1 MQLRDLQLA
10 LVILRLYEGCPL
22 DGINPSCRRLL
33 YDEILGCDENGLN
46 GDSAKASQD
55 PFLRSM
61 AYWMLSDYKAAF
73 DTLLVSD
80 DRSVLHEEG
89 APWKVFTGP
98 RTSIFNVYRYLR
110 THPKVVEK
118 KLPQTSKGFS
128 GRGRIR
134 AGATYAISPAERQLY
149 FRTAHSY
156 FRAGCPLLSIEALMD
171 MPPVLDAKQSES
183 LSDESMSRCST
194 ARPGD
199 TSQSVNG
206 LATQNSTSAVAAHA
220 DSFDWSQPVVQ
231 FDDDDKLDL
240 SFGLSS
246 SDEDDEQAPVEQDEV
261 KEEPEQ
267 STVVEGADAVDVMA
281 QQLNFIACMKILVN
295 ELSTLAT
302 GFEVDGGQLRYQLY
316 MWLEKEMEVLKNLCS
331 TECEEDEVSCDTLSG
346 TRAHRVDLT

>member
-1 MQLRDLQLA
+1 MQMKDLQLA

-22 DGINPSCRRLL
+22 DGINPSCKRLL

-46 GDSAKASQD
+46 GDPKKASQD

-61 AYWMLSDYKAAF
+61 AHWMLSDYRAAF

-80 DRSVLHEEG
+80 DRIVSHEDC
-89 APWKVFTGP
+89 APWKTFTGP

-110 THPKVVEK
+110 THPKVIEK
-118 KLPQTSKGFS
+118 KLPQSKGFS
-128 GRGRIR
+128 GKDRIKV
-134 AGATYAISPAERQLY
+134 GATHAISPAERQLY

-171 MPPVLDAKQSES
+171 MPPVLETTQSES
-183 LSDESMSRCST
+183 LSST

-206 LATQNSTSAVAAHA
+206 SATQNSAVAAHA
-220 DSFDWSQPVVQ
+220 DSFDWSQPVTK

-246 SDEDDEQAPVEQDEV
+246 SDEDDEQAPIEQS
-261 KEEPEQ
+261 EEPEQ
-267 STVVEGADAVDVMA
+267 STFVEHIEGTDTVDVMA

-316 MWLEKEMEVLKNLCS
+316 LWLEKEMEVLKNLCS
-331 TECEEDEVSCDTLSG
+331 TECEEDEISCDNTVSG
-346 TRAHRVDLT
+346 TRAHRVDLNYKFFT